1 MFSLGLTIIAVFILI
16 LFTASIIIEVNQE
29 GVVARASSS
38 TILQQEEEEE
48 LRAVETFQDGF
59 CGINDTGPN
68 STEFVTEYMLP

>member
-16 LFTASIIIEVNQE
+16 LFTACIIIEVNPE

-48 LRAVETFQDGF
+48 LRAVE
-59 CGINDTGPN
+59 
-68 STEFVTEYMLP
+68 